1 MGLILYRYVQVMLSA
16 RVSTCVWRATH
27 ELVIALDER
36 FGEPI
41 DTYVNG
47 SQVWLREDGPGE
59 MVFEWRLHPVAG
71 YRRPAGVETDEVFS
85 TAALAFATDAAPPAP
100 LTELWDGLECFPAYG
115 DDIEPAT
122 LAAAATAALGVTPD
136 SSGLVDHEAIADV
149 WEKSR
154 GAVSIV
160 AALFGQLNT

>member
-1 MGLILYRYVQVMLSA
+1 MPSA
-16 RVSTCVWRATH
+16 RVPTCVWRATH

-47 SQVWLREDGPGE
+47 SQVWLREDGPDG

-71 YRRPAGVETDEVFS
+71 YARPNGVATEEVFS
-85 TAALAFATDAAPPAP
+85 AAALAFATGELSPAP
-100 LTELWDGLECFPAYG
+100 LTALWDGLECFPAYG
-115 DDIEPAT
+115 DDIEPAV
-122 LAAAATAALGVTPD
+122 LAAAATAALGTTPD
-136 SSGLVDHEAIADV
+136 ASGLVDHEPIADA
-149 WEKSR
+149 WEKS
-154 GAVSIV
+154 GGKTSIV